1 VKTRLKIS
9 RNDDG
14 DDNDYYGKDDKY
26 YYGKDGKDDKYYYGK
41 DGDSDSDDEITEQ
54 PQRGGSTHG
63 MNIVS
68 MCGDSDNRYG
78 FVTKIIHMAAF
89 KPRNYKMQ
97 YIAHRGYS
105 QNIKTIV

>member
-1 VKTRLKIS
+1 MMM
-9 RNDDG
+9 
-14 DDNDYYGKDDKY
+14 DNDYYGKDDKY

-68 MCGDSDNRYG
+68 SAWRQRQMG
-78 FVTKIIHMAAF
+78 FVTKIIHMAALSLVD
-89 KPRNYKMQ
+89 YKMH
-97 YIAHRGYS
+97 I
-105 QNIKTIV
+105 